1 MKSILSLRSFARLTL
16 SALLGATLAVVAA
29 FGQET
34 SGTISGTVSDASGA
48 RIPGATVKVEGAAF
62 VRTATTDSDGFYRML
77 QVPPGVYKVGVT
89 ASNFASAN
97 ATEVTVALGKT
108 TAVDFSLKVGSVSE
122 QVVVTSEDI
131 GRIDPT
137 GSKIQT
143 NITPRVFDS
152 LPKGTNLTSL
162 LKVSPAARP
171 EALSGNGTM
180 GATSGIQVDGA
191 SGSENSFII
200 DGQEVSNFRTGALNV
215 NNNLPFQFVQEI
227 QIKTSGFEAE
237 YGGATGGVIN
247 VVTKGGSN
255 QFHGEG
261 GIQFEADS
269 FFAGPRQFLNSFRTG
284 GGATGRPFRQT
295 NEYIRAD
302 RDDFT
307 NYFPAFAVGGPIKSD
322 RLFFFT
328 SYAPQIFDTTRN
340 ARYFSSAD
348 PLNRTEVGAQ
358 TYKTRVTQQYFQS
371 RLDATALNNLR
382 LSSTYTWNPIEQD
395 GVIPAGT
402 TGNLYFGGLGS
413 IPSAIFGGDIGTL
426 TGNQL
431 TDRQGGRQN
440 SNNVTFQAVYTPTST
455 LVSSF
460 RFSRGFLNEK
470 LNSYF
475 LPQQTRFVC
484 GTAIAPPPG
493 AGCTAGFTNFA
504 SNDQRNFD
512 VSTRLNF
519 EGDISYILN
528 RLAGRHEF
536 KGGYQ
541 YSKVSNNVSTGYI
554 PFGIVQLNYGQTIND
569 LTFRDDP
576 VTPGSIGAG
585 FVTRFGTVGN
595 ASNTANS
602 IYIQDKWQPISR
614 LSINAGVRF
623 EKEDLPSFNGFAP
636 PINFGFGDKIV
647 PRFGFAYDLTGSG
660 KTKLFASYGRFTDRL
675 KFELPRGSFGGDFF
689 RRDYFEITSDNPQFN
704 FYTLARIIGT
714 NPDPIGGTCPIPNST
729 GLSRCQFDFR
739 IPSNDPNGTITTGRV
754 DPNLKPFRQEEFT
767 VGVERELSNN
777 FLVSLRYSYKNL
789 LSAIEDAG
797 FLNPAGSEAY
807 IIGNPGEG
815 LHQQVSQQFGF
826 AKTIKPQRRYDAV
839 ELRVDRRFS
848 RNYFFN
854 AAYTFSRLYGNYSGL
869 ASSDENGRTSPGV
882 NRFFDLPHLGFT
894 IAGDPDNGRLAT
906 DRPHVF
912 NAYGAYDFNWFGKL
926 KNNETKFSMF
936 QTIQMGTPQT
946 SFYSFVA
953 AAVLYGRG
961 NLGRTPAFSQT
972 DFAVQ
977 HRYKIKEDYAVEF
990 NFNVLNLF
998 NQATVLGVQTN
1009 LNAINPSVGTLG
1021 LSATAPTQAD
1031 VINLILTNGIV
1042 NNFNTFLNNPTT
1054 PERKQTAAGF
1064 SNRYQ
1069 DGRGIR
1075 LGFRFTF

>member
-1 MKSILSLRSFARLTL
+1 MKNILSLRSFARLMP
-16 SALLGATLAVVAA
+16 SALLAATFVVIAA

-62 VRTATTDSDGFYRML
+62 VRTATTDSDGYYRML
-77 QVPPGVYKVGVT
+77 QIPPGVYKVSVT
-89 ASNFASAN
+89 ASNFATAN
-97 ATEVTVALGKT
+97 ATDVNVALGKT
-108 TAVDFSLKVGSVSE
+108 TEIDFSLKVGSVSE
-122 QVVVTSEDI
+122 QVVVSSDEI

-171 EALSGNGTM
+171 EALSGSSSM
-180 GATSGIQVDGA
+180 GQTGGIQVDGA

-200 DGQEVSNFRTGALNV
+200 DGQEVSNFRTGALNP

-227 QIKTSGFEAE
+227 QIKTSGFESE

-255 QFHGEG
+255 QFHGEA
-261 GIQFEADS
+261 GIQFEPDS
-269 FFAGPRQFLNSFRTG
+269 LFAGPRPFLNSFRTG
-284 GGATGRPFRQT
+284 ATAATFRQT
-295 NEYIRAD
+295 NEFIRAD
-302 RDDFT
+302 RDEFT
-307 NYFPAFAVGGPIKSD
+307 NYFPAFALGGPIKSD

-328 SYAPQIFDTTRN
+328 SYAPQIFNITRN
-340 ARYFSSAD
+340 ARYFNRAD
-348 PLNRTEVGAQ
+348 PLNRTEVGSQ
-358 TYKTRVTQQYFQS
+358 TYKTKVTQEYFQS
-371 RLDATALNNLR
+371 RLDATPLNNLR
-382 LSSTYTWNPIEQD
+382 LSSTYTWNPIVQE

-402 TGNLYFGGLGS
+402 TGNLYFGGLSS
-413 IPSAIFGGDIGTL
+413 IPTAIFGGDIGTL
-426 TGNQL
+426 TGNKL

-440 SNNVTFQAVYTPTST
+440 ANNVTFQTVYTPTST

-475 LPQQTRFVC
+475 IPKQTRFRC
-484 GTAIAPPPG
+484 IDLAPPSA
-493 AGCTAGFTNFA
+493 AGCVAGFENFA
-504 SNDQRNFD
+504 NNNGRNFD
-512 VSTRLNF
+512 SSVRLNF
-519 EGDISYILN
+519 EGDVSYIMS
-528 RLAGRHEF
+528 RFAGRHEF

-541 YSKVSNNVSTGYI
+541 YSKVSNDVSTGYI
-554 PFGIVQLNYGQTIND
+554 PFGIVSLSYGKTIND

-576 VTPGSIGAG
+576 VSPNAIGAG
-585 FVTRFGTVGN
+585 VVQRFGTVGQ
-595 ASNTANS
+595 ASNRAHS
-602 IYIQDKWQPISR
+602 IYIQDKWQPINR

-636 PINFGFGDKIV
+636 PINFGLGDKIV

-689 RRDYFEITSDNPQFN
+689 RNDYFEITSDHPEYT
-704 FYTLARIIGT
+704 FYTLARIIGS

-729 GLSRCQFDFR
+729 GLSRCQLDFR
-739 IPSNDPNGTITTGRV
+739 IPSNDPNGTIETGKV
-754 DPNLKPFRQEEFT
+754 DPDLKPFRQEEFT
-767 VGVERELSNN
+767 VGFERELSHNY
-777 FLVSLRYSYKNL
+777 LISARYSYKNL

-815 LHQQVSQQFGF
+815 LHLQVSQQFGF
-826 AKTIKPQRRYDAV
+826 AKTTKPQRRYDAL
-839 ELRVDRRFS
+839 EIRLDRRLT

-854 AAYTFSRLYGNYSGL
+854 AAYTYSRLYGNYSGL

-894 IAGDPDNGRLAT
+894 AAGTPDNGRLAT

-912 NAYGAYDFNWFGKL
+912 NAYGAYDFNWFGKF
-926 KNNETKFSMF
+926 KGNGTRFSMF
-936 QTIQMGTPQT
+936 QTIQSGSPQT
-946 SFYSFVA
+946 SFYTFRA
-953 AAVLYGRG
+953 AAILYGRG

-972 DFAVQ
+972 DFAVT
-977 HRYKIKEDYAVEF
+977 HRYKITEQYVLAFD
-990 NFNVLNLF
+990 FNVINLF

-1009 LNAINPSVGTLG
+1009 LNGIDPSIGTLKLPATIKTAADAINY
-1021 LSATAPTQAD
+1021 
-1031 VINLILTNGIV
+1031 ILTNGIV
-1042 NNFNTFLNNPTT
+1042 DNFNAFLNDPAF
-1054 PERKQTAAGF
+1054 PQRKQTASGF
-1064 SNRYQ
+1064 SNRFQ
-1069 DGRGIR
+1069 DVRGIR
-1075 LGFRFTF
+1075 VGLRFTF